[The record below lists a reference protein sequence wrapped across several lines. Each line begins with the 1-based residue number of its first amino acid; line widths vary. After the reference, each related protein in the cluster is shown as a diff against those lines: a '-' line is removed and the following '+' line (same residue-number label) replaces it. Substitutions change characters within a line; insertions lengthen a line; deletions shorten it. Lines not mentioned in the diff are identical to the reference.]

1 MKSIENIPTNQ
12 NKGKKQTV
20 QVAYRTYD
28 RLHISIQPKLR
39 WTKKKNPS
47 MEVIS
52 IRRAPF
58 STNLSIKI

>member
-12 NKGKKQTV
+12 NKGKKQTL

-39 WTKKKNPS
+39 WTKKRIHFLS
-47 MEVIS
+47 VVS
-52 IRRAPF
+52 VRARRYCLQVNG
-58 STNLSIKI
+58 S